1 MSADS
6 TFRLR
11 LLATSDLHVHLS
23 AWDYYTDRS
32 SAMVGLAR
40 TASLIQDAR
49 AEAAALGAT
58 CLLVDNGDF
67 LNGSPL
73 GDLEAHLDGTPGR
86 IHPMIA
92 AMNALRYDV
101 ATLGNHE
108 FSEGLD
114 FLMRRIRAADF
125 PIISANIAWVLG
137 PGPLQDQTL
146 VPPTVLLQRELTDAQ
161 GRVVPIV
168 LGIIGLLPP
177 QTTQWDRQHLG
188 NRLMTRDIVQAAAA
202 HVPDLRRNG
211 ADLVIALS
219 HSGIGQ
225 STAQPN
231 MENATAALAALP
243 GIDALVAGHTHQLF
257 PSPGFRAVA
266 GSDPVRGYLWG
277 KPAVMPGF
285 HGSHLGVI
293 DLVLTRSGG
302 AWQVVAS
309 QVELRAI
316 ARRTKGG
323 RVVPLVRN
331 APQISAIAAPA
342 QRATRNWVGKVVG
355 HSAVTLHSYFALVMP
370 CPTVRLVARAQA
382 EYVARLLRDGPYRD
396 MPLVSAVAPV
406 HAGGRGGPE
415 NYTVI
420 PAGPILMRHVFDLYP
435 HPNTVS
441 ALRVTGAELLLW
453 LERSFSL
460 FHQIVPGSNDAALID
475 MEFPAFNFDVL
486 EGLTWEVDLSQP
498 PRYEPRGAV
507 LNPQGLRI
515 RNLAYQ
521 GQPVDP
527 EVEFVLATN
536 SYRAAG
542 SGGFPGTTPDRQ
554 ILSGPA
560 FSRDVVLA
568 HIAGGQELAVPSAPN
583 WRFVAMPGTTV
594 TFVSAPEAA
603 AHLAELQP
611 LKAEAL
617 DIGAHGFRRFRL
629 HL

>member
-1 MSADS
+1 MSADHA
-6 TFRLR
+6 FRLR

-23 AWDYYTDRS
+23 AWDHYADCP
-32 SAMVGLAR
+32 SATVGLAR
-40 TASLIQDAR
+40 TASLVEQAR
-49 AEAAALGAT
+49 TEAAATGAT
-58 CLLVDNGDF
+58 CLLLDNGDF
-67 LNGSPL
+67 LNGSPV
-73 GDLEAHLDGTPGR
+73 GDLEAHLDGVQDRP
-86 IHPMIA
+86 HPMIA

-108 FSEGLD
+108 FSGGLD
-114 FLMRRIRAADF
+114 FLMRRIAAADF
-125 PIISANIAWVLG
+125 PVISANIARVLG

-146 VPPTVLLQRELTDAQ
+146 LPPTVLLRRELTDAQ

-177 QTTQWDRQHLG
+177 QTTQWDRQQLG
-188 NRLMTRDIVQAAAA
+188 NRLVTRDIVQTAAA
-202 HVPDLRRNG
+202 HVPELRRRG

-225 STAQPN
+225 SMVQPG

-257 PSPGFRAVA
+257 PSADFAPADGI
-266 GSDPVRGYLWG
+266 DPVRGRLWG

-293 DLVLTRSGG
+293 DLVLTRADG

-342 QRATRNWVGKVVG
+342 QRATRRWIRKVVG
-355 HSAVTLHSYFALVMP
+355 HSSRPLHSYFALVRP
-370 CPTVRLVARAQA
+370 CATVRLVAQAQT
-382 EYVARLLRDGPYRD
+382 EHVARLLGDGPYRD
-396 MPLVSAVAPV
+396 LPMVSAVAPF

-420 PAGPILMRHVFDLYP
+420 PAGPVLIRHVFDLYP
-435 HPNTVS
+435 HPNTVA
-441 ALRVTGAELLLW
+441 ALRVNGTEVLLW

-460 FHQIVPGSNDAALID
+460 FHQIRPGARDALLID
-475 MEFPAFNFDVL
+475 PACPAFNFDLL

-498 PRYEPRGAV
+498 PRYEPRGSM
-507 LNPQGLRI
+507 LDPMGHRI
-515 RNLAYQ
+515 RNLSFK

-527 EVEFVLATN
+527 AAEFVLVTN

-542 SGGFPGTTPDRQ
+542 SGGFPGAMPDRQ

-560 FSRDVVLA
+560 LSRDVVLA
-568 HIAGGQELAVPSAPN
+568 HVAGGQELARSLAPN
-583 WRFVAMPGTTV
+583 WRFVPMPGTTV
-594 TFVSAPEAA
+594 SFVSAPAAA
-603 AHLAELQP
+603 AHLAELLP

-617 DIGAHGFRRFRL
+617 EIGPDGFRRFRL